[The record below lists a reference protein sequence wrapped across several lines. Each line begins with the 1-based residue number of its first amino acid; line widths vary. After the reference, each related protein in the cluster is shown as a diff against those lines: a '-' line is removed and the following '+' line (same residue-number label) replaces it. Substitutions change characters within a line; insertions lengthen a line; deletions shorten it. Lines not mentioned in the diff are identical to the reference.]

1 MIENLAIVLLVFL
14 GQLGIVS
21 TDQNDVN
28 FLTKFIKSESI
39 EERVVSEKSNW
50 NYYNENL
57 KLESKLYSLPDMIG
71 DSYIE
76 IDSQSAIAFDVETDF
91 VLYSKNSHE
100 KMPIASLTKIM
111 TALVVLEN
119 SNLGDSVVI
128 SENAFQTEGR
138 KEGLSVGEKI
148 SVENLLQIM
157 IVGSNNIAATA
168 FAEHIGGNV
177 DNFAELMNKKAQ
189 SLGLKDTV
197 FYNPTGLD
205 QRNNNTSTA
214 FDIVQLVD
222 FALDSPLLWEYS
234 RMQNIS
240 VSSLDGRLYHNVKNT
255 NLLLGRVENIVGG
268 KTGFT
273 DEAGECLMLILNKP
287 EENRKIITVVLNAND
302 RFVQTERLKNWV
314 FENYEW

>member
-1 MIENLAIVLLVFL
+1 M
-14 GQLGIVS
+14 
-21 TDQNDVN
+21 
-28 FLTKFIKSESI
+28 
-39 EERVVSEKSNW
+39 
-50 NYYNENL
+50 
-57 KLESKLYSLPDMIG
+57 
-71 DSYIE
+71 
-76 IDSQSAIAFDVETDF
+76 
-91 VLYSKNSHE
+91 
-100 KMPIASLTKIM
+100 
-111 TALVVLEN
+111 
-119 SNLGDSVVI
+119 
-128 SENAFQTEGR
+128 
-138 KEGLSVGEKI
+138 
-148 SVENLLQIM
+148 
-157 IVGSNNIAATA
+157 
-168 FAEHIGGNV
+168 
-177 DNFAELMNKKAQ
+177 
-189 SLGLKDTV
+189 
-197 FYNPTGLD
+197 D